1 MKTQH
6 VEIYPYRM
14 AISAH
19 ILSALG
25 LPSGRP
31 RFTAGRSRELSDKR
45 GNPSLELMIIALTAV
60 EI

>member
-1 MKTQH
+1 MSKYTP
-6 VEIYPYRM
+6 VVWRYR
-14 AISAH
+14 
-19 ILSALG
+19 LTYCQLWVC
-25 LPSGRP
+25 LLDDP